1 MMNQKFPSF
10 FSCKN
15 EKYYLYYQFPR
26 NYLAFFCFSV
36 HSDLEMIFSVIR
48 EKLPEFK
55 ISFIVNLKSSECFV
69 FLSIKVV
76 EKEILSHIVK
86 KIQNILTEISPN
98 SPLQLLRHDLL
109 LSVFFYFLN
118 GRHQELSLQLNPK
131 ERFICLT
138 DGNNKSKLFF
148 HNLRITLPL
157 DITKPLTD
165 LMYFTQTNNI
175 EAFLIL
181 EVKTWKKFRIS
192 MLIISESESLFKN
205 FENFIENLNYNK
217 IFRKSSIFLND
228 FINLT
233 KKKSLKSSLNL
244 NLNKF
249 IKCCSQINPLLKI
262 HGGNIPLFT
271 FSPGNKSLEA
281 QIRTLLDREKLSYN
295 KVAKNV
301 IFVTAKESLIFVQNS
316 DNLEELFNFLQKYY
330 KITNHLFLII
340 HKKYILNKL
349 QNTTEI
355 LKLKKF
361 RVISS
366 QDLHLL
372 TTQLNKI
379 PNHQKLIMVN
389 SPFPKGGGLIS

>member
-1 MMNQKFPSF
+1 MNQKFPSF

-15 EKYYLYYQFPR
+15 ENFYLYYQFPR
-26 NYLAFFCFSV
+26 KYLAFFCFSV

-55 ISFIVNLKSSECFV
+55 ISFIVNLKLSECFV

-76 EKEILSHIVK
+76 EKEILSHYMR
-86 KIQNILTEISPN
+86 KIQNILIEISPN
-98 SPLQLLRHDLL
+98 YPLPLLRHDIL
-109 LSVFFYFLN
+109 LSAFFYFLN

-131 ERFICLT
+131 EQFICLT

-157 DITKPLTD
+157 DLTKPLTD

-175 EAFLIL
+175 DAFLIL

-192 MLIISESESLFKN
+192 MLIITESESLFKN

-233 KKKSLKSSLNL
+233 RKLSLKSSLNL

-249 IKCCSQINPLLKI
+249 IKCCTQINPILKI
-262 HGGNIPLFT
+262 HGVNMPLFT
-271 FSPGNKSLEA
+271 FPPGNKSLEA
-281 QIRTLLDREKLSYN
+281 QVCTLLEREKLSYN
-295 KVAKNV
+295 KVTKNV
-301 IFVTAKESLIFVQNS
+301 IFVTAKESLIFIQNS

-340 HKKYILNKL
+340 HKNHTLNKL
-349 QNTTEI
+349 QDTTDI

-361 RVISS
+361 RVIPS

-389 SPFPKGGGLIS
+389 SPFPKGGGFIS